1 MELWKKFREMSLKDF
16 EKLYS
21 IIGIKFDVYS
31 GESMHNSE
39 MAEIIKELTLITGQ
53 RGQVIR
59 SKQAISGF
67 KLRLGQVAGIRAT
80 IRGSHAVDFLG
91 RLIDIVL
98 PRIKDFRGLSPHSI
112 DRGGVLNIGLKD
124 KSIFPEIIPEES
136 RVSFG
141 LEVSI
146 IPKTRD
152 RAKALS
158 FYKAC
163 RLPLKHG

>member
-1 MELWKKFREMSLKDF
+1 MEKSAIKNNLEKIVVNVGLGRLSGREGDF
-16 EKLYS
+16 ENRVLP
-21 IIGIKFDVYS
+21 
-31 GESMHNSE
+31 
-39 MAEIIKELTLITGQ
+39 EIIKELTLITGQ

-91 RLIDIVL
+91 RLINIVL